1 MPEYWEKMLFDDTR
15 ERLGSGFANFLT
27 ADELRFIGRRADEM
41 FVDFTRGVP
50 GLDMEAADTLSDFA
64 RRYGTGDVPQTQE
77 EIGEFRDALDRIGG
91 NPGLPDEYR
100 QHLQNLSKRLQN
112 YANALESPVIDRSGA
127 FGKRVPDPIEENI
140 RKSAFE
146 NFTRPDIEHLIER
159 VREEAKA
166 RPFAANAPEETKQ
179 AILDDL
185 IATFDAN
192 GLDSSWLR
200 ELKGANFLVNF
211 HHLNDEKS
219 NVGGKTF
226 QQDGGFVVSMN
237 AAKYSDYSD
246 AMKVR
251 LLHELRHVWQHL
263 QDTWNP
269 KFGDGISS
277 KTDMDVEVDAHEMQF
292 ALERILGMKADVI
305 RKEFERIDGISNVR
319 HSSKLYQKANCLF
332 TNLYGKH
339 PDKYKKKTNMEYN
352 AEFNE

>member
-27 ADELRFIGRRADEM
+27 ADELKFIGRRADEM
-41 FVDFTRGVP
+41 FVDFTRGVQ
-50 GLDMEAADTLSDFA
+50 GLDMEAAGALADFA
-64 RRYGTGDVPQTQE
+64 KRYGSGDVPQTQE
-77 EIGEFRDALDRIGG
+77 KIGEFRSALDKLGG
-91 NPGLPDEYR
+91 NPGLPEEYR
-100 QHLQNLSKRLQN
+100 QHVQNLSKRLQN

-226 QQDGGFVVSMN
+226 QQDGGFVISMN

-263 QDTWNP
+263 QDAWKP

-292 ALERILGMKADVI
+292 ALERILGMKAGKT
-305 RKEFERIDGISNVR
+305 RKAFEGISNNPDEKDKKWAKAAYLYNYSYKEKKDR
-319 HSSKLYQKANCLF
+319 YKLNTL
-332 TNLYGKH
+332 TT
-339 PDKYKKKTNMEYN
+339 YKTRAK
-352 AEFNE
+352 

>member
-1 MPEYWEKMLFDDTR
+1 MLFDDTR

-27 ADELRFIGRRADEM
+27 ADELKFIGRRADEM

-50 GLDMEAADTLSDFA
+50 GLDMEAACTLSDFA

-91 NPGLPDEYR
+91 NPGLPDYR

-112 YANALESPVIDRSGA
+112 YANALESPVIDRFGF
-127 FGKRVPDPIEENI
+127 FGKRDPDPIEENI
-140 RKSAFE
+140 RKSGFDR
-146 NFTRPDIEHLIER
+146 FTRPDIDGLIGN
-159 VREEAKA
+159 VREEAKT

-179 AILDDL
+179 RILDDL

-200 ELKGANFLVNF
+200 ELKGANFLVRF
-211 HHLNDEKS
+211 QSQGDDEEYP
-219 NVGGKTF
+219 GGMTIS
-226 QQDGGFVVSMN
+226 QDNGFSILMN
-237 AAKYSDYSD
+237 AAKYPDYSD

-263 QDTWNP
+263 QDNWNP

-292 ALERILGMKADVI
+292 ALERILGMKAGKT
-305 RKEFERIDGISNVR
+305 RKAFEGISNNPDEKDKKWAKAAYLYNYSYKEKKDR
-319 HSSKLYQKANCLF
+319 YKLNTL
-332 TNLYGKH
+332 TT
-339 PDKYKKKTNMEYN
+339 YKTRAK
-352 AEFNE
+352 